1 MQHMSLPIHKMRD
14 HVLIYLLLAWLLL
27 IHYQLQGSD
36 ISVRA
41 IDSVPAV
48 HFKFST
54 PRSLM
59 PSARVR
65 NALPTWVEMKKI
77 HKSPSSPNPVKNRRS
92 PSKH

>member
-41 IDSVPAV
+41 IDSGNLHPLPLLVPAV

-59 PSARVR
+59 PRSRVR
-65 NALPTWVEMKKI
+65 NALPTWVTSM
-77 HKSPSSPNPVKNRRS
+77 
-92 PSKH
+92 